1 MEREDRYIVIKR
13 KDVEKYIGPCDQEQL
28 QKIIDIITY
37 GRLEEGK
44 RFTEYVCVG
53 DDWPMYEQVW
63 QMIEEWVDGAASSS
77 MAGYD
82 DDLERLQQRLVELTI
97 ELSRHKE
104 AIHNYMSM
112 GHAGE
117 QDEVVQIFM
126 DEYLPD
132 EPEDEA
138 LSS

>member
-1 MEREDRYIVIKR
+1 MSDDNLETRVRKFNCMELPGQPLGMHMGTSYLVNDLWREV
-13 KDVEKYIGPCDQEQL
+13 
-28 QKIIDIITY
+28 QK
-37 GRLEEGK
+37 LKEESPS
-44 RFTEYVCVG
+44 
-53 DDWPMYEQVW
+53 DP
-63 QMIEEWVDGAASSS
+63 
-77 MAGYD
+77 AGYD
-82 DDLERLQQRLVELTI
+82 DLVKKLQQRVVALTI

-132 EPEDEA
+132 EPEDEV

>member
-1 MEREDRYIVIKR
+1 MGKT
-13 KDVEKYIGPCDQEQL
+13 KDGLTSMRGFRCAANFISTNKE
-28 QKIIDIITY
+28 
-37 GRLEEGK
+37 
-44 RFTEYVCVG
+44 TESPS
-53 DDWPMYEQVW
+53 DP
-63 QMIEEWVDGAASSS
+63 
-77 MAGYD
+77 AGYD
-82 DDLERLQQRLVELTI
+82 VDLVKRLQQRLVELTI